1 MRERSFSTALP
12 RQFSWPICA
21 IGIGWLLVNA
31 LLFWLYFHGHAKTL
45 IGDENMYDAVALAQL
60 QGQTISLNFIW
71 PPGQKWF
78 LMALHVLTGPGRV
91 GILIVQTGL
100 LALCGWLL
108 YRLWLLLDGPAAALW
123 AVGLFIVNPGVLG
136 YAHWLWPEVPHL
148 ACFLGALLLLADR
161 ERANWA
167 RALSAGALIGAAL
180 LFKSLLAAFW
190 PFLVLLFLVRWHDR
204 RPLIAWKSLAAFV
217 LGLFVV
223 TAPSLVQGWRETGR
237 PMIADSSI
245 YNLYVGLIDKSRSD
259 YIDEWGMTTLT
270 PFLESGSTP
279 QQRNAV
285 YASKVDALVQQRGL
299 VAVAAEQLGRQYFR
313 LFNAKSLLVSQ
324 LPGPACAGY
333 LGAYTDSALATPL
346 EWITRVLHGLLLTL
360 AAVGIASWRRWR
372 NPLVIAIVLFFGYQ
386 LALYLGL
393 HVMQRYL
400 FPFLPFFCGFAGSAL
415 AGCTTSRVDGDSALV
430 FTRWRVVLA
439 ALLALLLLGLAYLG
453 PMLDGSRC

>member
-1 MRERSFSTALP
+1 MREPSFSTALP
-12 RQFSWPICA
+12 RHFSWPVF
-21 IGIGWLLVNA
+21 GIAGGFLLVNTV
-31 LLFWLYFHGHAKTL
+31 LLWLYFQGHAKTL
-45 IGDENMYDAVALAQL
+45 IGDEAMYDAVALAQL

-78 LMALHVLTGPGRV
+78 LMALHALTGPGRI
-91 GILIVQTGL
+91 GILVFQIGL

-108 YRLWLLLDGPAAALW
+108 YRLWMLLDNRVAALW
-123 AVGLFIVNPGVLG
+123 ACALFLLNPGMLA

-161 ERANWA
+161 ERSTWP
-167 RALSAGALIGAAL
+167 RALAAGVLIGAAL

-190 PFLVLLFLVRWHDR
+190 PFMVLLFLVRWQGR
-204 RPLIAWKSLAAFV
+204 RPVIAWKSAAAFV
-217 LGLFVV
+217 VGLFVI

-259 YIDEWGMTTLT
+259 YIDEWGMATLT
-270 PFLESGSTP
+270 PFLESGLTP
-279 QQRNAV
+279 QERNAV
-285 YASKVDALVQQRGL
+285 YAGKVDALLIERGFF
-299 VAVAAEQLGRQYFR
+299 ATIGEQFGRQYFR

-324 LPGPACAGY
+324 LQGPACEGH
-333 LGAYTDSALATPL
+333 LGAYADSSLAAPL

-360 AAVGIASWRRWR
+360 AVVGIATWRRWR
-372 NPLVIAIVLFFGYQ
+372 HPLVIAIMLFFGYQ

-400 FPFLPFFCGFAGSAL
+400 FPFLPFLCGFAGSAV
-415 AGCTTSRVDGDSALV
+415 AAWTVRRGEVDSALTFSILRMV
-430 FTRWRVVLA
+430 LAFVLA
-439 ALLALLLLGLAYLG
+439 ALLLSLAFLG
-453 PMLDGSRC
+453 PLLDGSRC